1 MFDLTFDKDQS
12 KSMAQ
17 GEFDNHEEIY
27 TARVKAGKR
36 TYFFD
41 VKETRN
47 GEYYMTVSELLKKT
61 GRDGQPM
68 TTRHK
73 IFLYKEDFNTFMQEM
88 NNAIGFIRKN
98 KGDDYGSEGRVY
110 EDDWN
115 NENAQ
120 RSGSSTP
127 PAADDKDK
135 DTSGSGY
142 SADFKFEDL

>member
-1 MFDLTFDKDQS
+1 
-12 KSMAQ
+12 MAQ

-88 NNAIGFIRKN
+88 NNAIAFIRKN
-98 KGDDYGSEGRVY
+98 KGEEYGSEGRVY

-115 NENAQ
+115 NEGNAN
-120 RSGSSTP
+120 RGASAPSSHSS
-127 PAADDKDK
+127 DDRPSD
-135 DTSGSGY
+135 SGY
-142 SADFKFEDL
+142 STDLKFEDL

>member
-1 MFDLTFDKDQS
+1 
-12 KSMAQ
+12 MAQ

-73 IFLYKEDFNTFMQEM
+73 IFLYKEDFDTFMQEM
-88 NNAIGFIRKN
+88 NKAIGFIRKN
-98 KGDDYGSEGRVY
+98 KGADYGAEGRVY

-115 NENAQ
+115 TENSQ
-120 RSGSSTP
+120 RSG
-127 PAADDKDK
+127 AAVSGPTDKDAG
-135 DTSGSGY
+135 TSSSDYSG
-142 SADFKFEDL
+142 DFKFEDL